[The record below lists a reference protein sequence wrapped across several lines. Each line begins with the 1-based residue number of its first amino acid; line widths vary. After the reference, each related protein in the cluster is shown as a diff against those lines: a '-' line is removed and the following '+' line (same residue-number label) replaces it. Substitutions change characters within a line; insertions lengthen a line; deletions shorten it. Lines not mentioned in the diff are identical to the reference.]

1 MPSAVVALIGGDYS
15 PGMVKVAH
23 ASDFRIESRGPAGRL
38 VMRGATPD
46 GAELVVIAGF
56 RGPALPDVLTKPTLA
71 ETSAGQWR
79 LSSSE
84 GIFEFAARGVDR
96 IALRPALYEPLH
108 ARFALSRA
116 DRVAVRVLLRM
127 LRFPGGTRILRWWQL
142 LR

>member
-1 MPSAVVALIGGDYS
+1 MPPAVVASIGGEYS
-15 PGMVKVAH
+15 LWMASAAH
-23 ASDFRIESRGPAGRL
+23 AANFRIASRGPAGRL
-38 VMRGATPD
+38 VIRGATKD

-56 RGPALPDVLTKPTLA
+56 RGPALPEVLTNPTLA

-79 LSSSE
+79 LSSSQ
-84 GIFEFAARGVDR
+84 GTFEFAARGVDR

-127 LRFPGGTRILRWWQL
+127 LRFPGGTRILRWWQI